1 MPRRTAGGGS
11 PPSAAAGFAPGAHLA
26 APPPEAG
33 TRTGSGLFCFPTNL
47 ARLSS
52 PGGGMAG
59 WRCLDWDALPLPP
72 RDSRSPRG
80 WRAALP
86 ADASEST
93 NDRATVPFWLT
104 HRPPM
109 PAAAMRHYGTVRPVR
124 SRLHSKSPRAGKA
137 CRALPDLPLPPPLP
151 PPKRGPNC
159 VPHRMH
165 LRCKQDPVN
174 QAVTNWQSI
183 RCGACRLQTTSTKT
197 MSFPLRPKGS
207 SLFAQ
212 PCPHVL

>member
-11 PPSAAAGFAPGAHLA
+11 PPSAAAGFAPGAHLT
-26 APPPEAG
+26 APQPEAG

-52 PGGGMAG
+52 PGGGRAG
-59 WRCLDWDALPLPP
+59 WPGLDWDALPLPP

-86 ADASEST
+86 ADASESP

-104 HRPPM
+104 HPPPM

-137 CRALPDLPLPPPLP
+137 CRALPDLPLPPPT
-151 PPKRGPNC
+151 
-159 VPHRMH
+159 
-165 LRCKQDPVN
+165 
-174 QAVTNWQSI
+174 A
-183 RCGACRLQTTSTKT
+183 TKT
-197 MSFPLRPKGS
+197 GAELRTTPDAPPVQTAMRQPLAKVLNTS
-207 SLFAQ
+207 SMRCLQIANND
-212 PCPHVL
+212 